1 MESFVCS
8 TRLCFGEN
16 ALQALQTLGAKR
28 AFLVTDPFFAKNGT
42 AQHILSLLPDAET
55 EVFDRVG
62 GEPTLA
68 MVAQGVDRLQKFR
81 PDTLLA
87 LGGGSAIDCAKGI
100 LSLAQSEARLVAIP
114 TTSGT
119 GSEVT
124 SFSILTHE
132 GVKHPLIDEALRP
145 QLAILDDSLLRAL
158 PKGLIADAGMDVLTH
173 CLEAIAS
180 KNATAFT
187 TVLASAAFRTTLEQL
202 PASYAGDIS
211 VRGRIH
217 EAASMAGV
225 AFDNAG
231 LGVCHALSHAL
242 GGAFHLPHGRLN
254 AILLPPVLRFN
265 APAAPY
271 TVLAAYCGLSGTNGL
286 IFAVQRLRRRLELP
300 ETLTAAGLERS
311 EVLAKADALCAAALA
326 DPCLA
331 ANPRPVTADDLHRL
345 LEAAL

>member
-1 MESFVCS
+1 METFVCS

-42 AQHILSLLPDAET
+42 AQRILSLLPDAET

-68 MVAQGVDRLQKFR
+68 MVAQGVDQLQKFR

-158 PKGLIADAGMDVLTH
+158 PKGHDRRRGYGRPDALSGSD
-173 CLEAIAS
+173 CLQKRHRSLPPRWRRPPSAQRWSSCPPPMPATPPCAVAS
-180 KNATAFT
+180 MKLRPWRASPSTTPDSAYATR
-187 TVLASAAFRTTLEQL
+187 FRTHW
-202 PASYAGDIS
+202 AG
-211 VRGRIH
+211 
-217 EAASMAGV
+217 E
-225 AFDNAG
+225 
-231 LGVCHALSHAL
+231 
-242 GGAFHLPHGRLN
+242 FHLAHGRLN
-254 AILLPPVLRFN
+254 AILLPPV
-265 APAAPY
+265 APLQCAAP
-271 TVLAAYCGLSGTNGL
+271 
-286 IFAVQRLRRRLELP
+286 RPPMPPLP
-300 ETLTAAGLERS
+300 PTAA
-311 EVLAKADALCAAALA
+311 
-326 DPCLA
+326 
-331 ANPRPVTADDLHRL
+331 
-345 LEAAL
+345 

>member
-1 MESFVCS
+1 METFVCS

-180 KNATAFT
+180 KMPPSLPPRWPRPPSAQRWSSCPSPMQATSPCA
-187 TVLASAAFRTTLEQL
+187 
-202 PASYAGDIS
+202 
-211 VRGRIH
+211 
-217 EAASMAGV
+217 AASMKLRPWRASPSTTPDSAYATRFRTHWV
-225 AFDNAG
+225 ARFT
-231 LGVCHALSHAL
+231 CRT
-242 GGAFHLPHGRLN
+242 GG
-254 AILLPPVLRFN
+254 
-265 APAAPY
+265 
-271 TVLAAYCGLSGTNGL
+271 
-286 IFAVQRLRRRLELP
+286 
-300 ETLTAAGLERS
+300 
-311 EVLAKADALCAAALA
+311 
-326 DPCLA
+326 
-331 ANPRPVTADDLHRL
+331 
-345 LEAAL
+345 

>member
-1 MESFVCS
+1 MEY
-8 TRLCFGEN
+8 T
-16 ALQALQTLGAKR
+16 
-28 AFLVTDPFFAKNGT
+28 T
-42 AQHILSLLPDAET
+42 A
-55 EVFDRVG
+55 
-62 GEPTLA
+62 
-68 MVAQGVDRLQKFR
+68 
-81 PDTLLA
+81 
-87 LGGGSAIDCAKGI
+87 
-100 LSLAQSEARLVAIP
+100 
-114 TTSGT
+114 
-119 GSEVT
+119 
-124 SFSILTHE
+124 
-132 GVKHPLIDEALRP
+132 
-145 QLAILDDSLLRAL
+145 
-158 PKGLIADAGMDVLTH
+158 
-173 CLEAIAS
+173 
-180 KNATAFT
+180 
-187 TVLASAAFRTTLEQL
+187 LASAAFRTTLEQL

-217 EAASMAGV
+217 EAASMAGI

-271 TVLAAYCGLSGTNGL
+271 AALAAYCGLSGARGL

-311 EVLAKADALCAAALA
+311 EVLAKAEALCAAALA